1 MPELV
6 QRHGPVGGDVFD
18 LFLVAQMQAHGI
30 DGICPEDVEGFERF
44 HDDGIRAVRPIDA

>member
-1 MPELV
+1 MPALV

-18 LFLVAQMQAHGI
+18 LFRVAQMQAHGI
-30 DGICPEDVEGFERF
+30 EAICTEDVEGFERF